1 MKAKDLTKIVKR
13 VLQENQD
20 ARDSDFRLV
29 CWVYYYINPDV
40 LGMPFS
46 KVMWNHNELNIP
58 PFETVRR
65 TRQKLQHDHPEL
77 RGKVYE
83 KRMEKQFEY
92 IDQFVF
98 GGLDDV

>member
-1 MKAKDLTKIVKR
+1 MKDLTKIVKNI
-13 VLQENQD
+13 LTSNKD
-20 ARDSDFRLV
+20 ARDSDFHLL
-29 CWVYYYINPDV
+29 CWVYYCVKPEV

-46 KVMWNHNELNIP
+46 KVMWNHKDLELP

-83 KRMEKQFEY
+83 QRMAKQEEY
-92 IDQFVF
+92 IEQFVR
-98 GGLDDV
+98 GGFEDA